1 MARSSTT
8 ERLRLT
14 PSSVIRAVAMLGAT
28 LAVLRI
34 VASST
39 RVIGWMLAAAVF
51 ASLLHPVVGKL
62 AKRLPH
68 AVAVVVVV
76 AAVLGSVGLVGY
88 SVVDTIV
95 RETHNVQDSAPDAA
109 RRLERS
115 DRWGDLA
122 RDFHLAERTQSFVDD
137 IPQRLRGGDP
147 ADAVRSAATRGV
159 AFLATGVLSLF
170 FLLHG
175 PRLARGALDQI
186 RSPGRRQRVEVVAAS
201 AYRRAVRYILSTIL
215 LAVAAG
221 LFGYLVAS
229 LADVPGAAALGLWV
243 ALWDVVPL
251 FGALVGALPIV
262 LLAAVFFSAERAVV
276 AAIAFLAWQTFEYVV
291 VQRRIE
297 RRSIHLGP
305 FVTLF
310 IGLAGLELYGLGGGL
325 LAVVVAAAVVA
336 TADELLPA

>member
-1 MARSSTT
+1 
-8 ERLRLT
+8 
-14 PSSVIRAVAMLGAT
+14 MLGAT

-34 VASST
+34 LASST
-39 RVIGWMLAAAVF
+39 RVIGWLLAATVF
-51 ASLLHPVVGKL
+51 ASLLHPIVGKL
-62 AKRLPH
+62 AKRIPH
-68 AVAVVVVV
+68 ALAVVVVV
-76 AAVLGSVGLVGY
+76 GVVLGSVGLVGY

-122 RDFHLAERTQSFVDD
+122 RDFHLADRTQSFVDD
-137 IPQRLRGGDP
+137 IPQRLRGGNP

-186 RSPGRRQRVEVVAAS
+186 RSPARRQRVEVVATN
-201 AYRRAVRYILSTIL
+201 AYRRAVRYVLSTIL

-262 LLAAVFFSAERAVV
+262 LLAAVFFSAERAAL

-297 RRSIHLGP
+297 RRSVHLGP

-310 IGLAGLELYGLGGGL
+310 VGLAGLELYGLGGGL
-325 LAVVVAAAVVA
+325 LAVVLAAAAVA
-336 TADELLPA
+336 TADEVLPA

>member
-1 MARSSTT
+1 MARSATT

-14 PSSVIRAVAMLGAT
+14 PSSLLRAVAMLGAT

-34 VASST
+34 LAAST

-51 ASLLHPVVGKL
+51 AGLLHPVVNKL
-62 AKRLPH
+62 SKRIPH
-68 AVAVVVVV
+68 ALAVVAVVAV
-76 AAVLGSVGLVGY
+76 VLGSVGLVGY

-95 RETHNVQDSAPDAA
+95 RETHKVQESAPDAA

-122 RDFHLAERTQSFVDD
+122 RDFHLAARTQTFVDE
-137 IPQRLRGGDP
+137 IPQRLRGGKP
-147 ADAVRSAATRGV
+147 ADAVRAAATRGV

-186 RSPGRRQRVEVVAAS
+186 RSPARRRRAEVVATN
-201 AYRRAVRYILSTIL
+201 AYLRAARYVLSTIL
-215 LAVAAG
+215 LSVAAG

-262 LLAAVFFSAERAVV
+262 LLAAVFFSVERAVV
-276 AAIAFLAWQTFEYVV
+276 AAIAFMAWQAFEYVV
-291 VQRRIE
+291 VQRAIE
-297 RRSIHLGP
+297 RRSLHLGP

-310 IGLAGLELYGLGGGL
+310 AGLAGLELYGLGGGL
-325 LAVVVAAAVVA
+325 LAIVVATVVVAV
-336 TADELLPA
+336 ADELLPA

>member
-1 MARSSTT
+1 
-8 ERLRLT
+8 
-14 PSSVIRAVAMLGAT
+14 MLGAT
-28 LAVLRI
+28 LAVLR
-34 VASST
+34 VLASST
-39 RVIGWMLAAAVF
+39 RVIGWLLAATVV
-51 ASLLHPVVGKL
+51 ASLLHPLVGKL
-62 AKRLPH
+62 AARIPH
-68 AVAVVVVV
+68 ALAVVVVV
-76 AAVLGSVGLVGY
+76 GVVLGSVGLVGY

-122 RDFHLAERTQSFVDD
+122 RDFHLADRTQSFVDD

-175 PRLARGALDQI
+175 PRLVRGALDQI
-186 RSPGRRQRVEVVAAS
+186 RSPERRQRAEVVADN
-201 AYRRAVRYILSTIL
+201 AYRRAVRYVLSTVL

-221 LFGYLVAS
+221 LFGYRVAS

-262 LLAAVFFSAERAVV
+262 LLAAVFFSAERAGV
-276 AAIAFLAWQTFEYVV
+276 AAIAFLAWQTFEYVA

-310 IGLAGLELYGLGGGL
+310 TGLAGLELYGLGGGL
-325 LAVVVAAAVVA
+325 LAVVVAAAALA